1 MRQSRRSWC
10 KGIAATLAL
19 PWAARS
25 AEGEVVV
32 AQVGPFTGLPVPD
45 AANLNQGLKAY
56 FSQANGRGGINGRR
70 VRLIEIDDGYTPDGS
85 GFIKAYQ
92 EAIQRKAVALLSPLG
107 SVAIKRM
114 LDERLLDK
122 ADVIVVNAVPGAEA
136 LRDPGH
142 PLLFHV
148 RAGDRQQIEKIVQ
161 HVRTLGINRLGVV
174 HQNIPM
180 GDSGL
185 AAARRAVERSADLRI
200 TSVQAAADPASLA
213 GAAAQLVKEQVQAGL
228 LVGAPRY
235 SAELVAALRKAG
247 FSQFIFALT
256 DTSARLLVKVAGPG
270 SRGVGVTQVV
280 PNPNGATL
288 PLQRDFQAAMRASF
302 PDAKGYSSLN
312 LEGYVTAR
320 IFAEAARQ
328 SKDLGAESLARAVR
342 GLGELDMGGLRV
354 NFAKSNVGGSFVD
367 IGVVSADGRL
377 MY

>member
-1 MRQSRRSWC
+1 
-10 KGIAATLAL
+10 
-19 PWAARS
+19 
-25 AEGEVVV
+25 
-32 AQVGPFTGLPVPD
+32 
-45 AANLNQGLKAY
+45 
-56 FSQANGRGGINGRR
+56 
-70 VRLIEIDDGYTPDGS
+70 
-85 GFIKAYQ
+85 
-92 EAIQRKAVALLSPLG
+92 
-107 SVAIKRM
+107 M

-122 ADVIVVNAVPGAEA
+122 AEVVVVNAVPGAEA

-185 AAARRAVERSADLRI
+185 AVARRAVERSAELRI

-228 LVGAPRY
+228 LIGAPRY
-235 SAELVAALRKAG
+235 SAELVTALRKAG

-256 DTSARLLVKVAGPG
+256 DTSANLLVKVAGPG